1 MFPTHD
7 YMLLF
12 ALLAQCAV
20 NSIRLGIPMSVL
32 NGKRERMTIFTVHFQ
47 NNTGVG
53 GEAAAE
59 SKETDR
65 NNGENNSG
73 DVHVC

>member
-1 MFPTHD
+1 
-7 YMLLF
+7 MLLF

-32 NGKRERMTIFTVHFQ
+32 NGKRERITVHFQ